1 MTFTQARGTRLSYFV
16 VRICDYEGHAV
27 GNNVPGAE
35 KWQVGFDG
43 IPKGD
48 ESGNDAPQS
57 HRAGTHSWVESALEG
72 HRADILSTHAG
83 LGLAGP
89 GIALPPTLALC
100 LCYVCSTAG
109 VSRVGKGGEEMIC
122 IGSRPKTQGR
132 ETRRKTHEVG
142 ERSSARVGLGR

>member
-16 VRICDYEGHAV
+16 VRICDYKGHAV

-35 KWQVGFDG
+35 KWQVAFDG

-48 ESGNDAPQS
+48 EGGNDAPPPQS
-57 HRAGTHSWVESALEG
+57 HRAGTPSWVESALEG

-109 VSRVGKGGEEMIC
+109 SPGSGKGA
-122 IGSRPKTQGR
+122 
-132 ETRRKTHEVG
+132 RK
-142 ERSSARVGLGR
+142 